1 MKELIILGQGPAGI
15 SAALYAVRG
24 GARVTVIA
32 KDYGALAK
40 ADKIENYYGFENG
53 ILAKDLIQA
62 GIQQAKNLGVK
73 FIQAEV
79 CGIEFGENG
88 YDIKTSNHQ
97 TFHAVSIVIAVGTSR
112 NTPKIENLQAF
123 EGKGISYCAICDGF
137 FFRGK
142 KVGVIGNAAYAF
154 SEYSVLKNIIDDV
167 TILTDGK
174 QPAFSSA
181 NYNPKKIQ
189 KFEGNETSL
198 FLTEMNRGKK
208 YTVHSKLLFFRDV
221 YDWIQN
227 HIIVITPNTPL
238 IDLEY
243 YYDMDSLK
251 SINKLIETFDTGIS
265 KVKIEEIS
273 LDELSNAMPKVIFD
287 RVMHHVKSRMEE
299 QENSSFRMTM
309 RSNENFFNIEVKGD
323 LEPKVTTIRLNHI
336 RSFYDF
342 GFEEESDGTRR
353 LFDLMDM
360 LLNKREDVLYV
371 VDELERSLHPKLTKH
386 FLQMFMELHKEKR
399 MQLLF
404 TTHESSIMDQSI
416 FRRDEIWF
424 IERNAENVSV
434 IYSLDR
440 FKERYDKVLSKAYL
454 EGRYGAIPVFRTFE
468 FREEE

>member
-1 MKELIILGQGPAGI
+1 MDPEIALTKEEKNRFEI
-15 SAALYAVRG
+15 YA
-24 GARVTVIA
+24 
-32 KDYGALAK
+32 
-40 ADKIENYYGFENG
+40 
-53 ILAKDLIQA
+53 
-62 GIQQAKNLGVK
+62 
-73 FIQAEV
+73 
-79 CGIEFGENG
+79 
-88 YDIKTSNHQ
+88 
-97 TFHAVSIVIAVGTSR
+97 
-112 NTPKIENLQAF
+112 
-123 EGKGISYCAICDGF
+123 
-137 FFRGK
+137 
-142 KVGVIGNAAYAF
+142 
-154 SEYSVLKNIIDDV
+154 DD
-167 TILTDGK
+167 
-174 QPAFSSA
+174 
-181 NYNPKKIQ
+181 
-189 KFEGNETSL
+189 FEGNETSL